1 MSIFTVLPRNCNHS
15 QETFAAESV
24 SSIAIG
30 GRLESSN
37 CLKETSKKRFF
48 LKFPETFK
56 TTVFSK
62 HPLKNR

>member
-30 GRLESSN
+30 GRLDSS
-37 CLKETSKKRFF
+37 KWFKGTPKKTFF
-48 LKFPETFK
+48 RKFPETFK
-56 TTVFSK
+56 TAVFSK
-62 HPLKNR
+62 HPLKNL